1 MHRIAGKVFVC
12 VCVCVLVCVCVGV
25 CVWRVAGQRKARNL
39 RRSLAATSCEA
50 INTRASLLVG
60 GCGPPTNIDALASPG
75 SKTNA

>member
-1 MHRIAGKVFVC
+1 
-12 VCVCVLVCVCVGV
+12 V